1 MKEDMKQSTALLFAL
16 VFVSSNS
23 QVFAQKIQ
31 EKPTAEPDSLV
42 YAASH
47 GVGTILYDATTGI
60 AQALTLVVPLLFK
73 DPQQELTRPQLFAYG
88 AVNGALFAAR
98 IWGKYKLPEWI
109 DHYVFDMH
117 IERSKAHKTLS
128 CAGRFLFGWPAACL
142 VSLTEI
148 ESKKRCSNLTSA
160 QI

>member
-1 MKEDMKQSTALLFAL
+1 MKEDMKRSTALLFTL
-16 VFVSSNS
+16 VFVSANS
-23 QVFAQKIQ
+23 QVFAQEIP

-42 YAASH
+42 YAAGH

-60 AQALTLVVPLLFK
+60 AQALTLVLPLLLK
-73 DPQQELTRPQLFAYG
+73 DPQQEFTRSQLCAYG

-98 IWGKYKLPEWI
+98 IWGKFKLPEWI
-109 DHYVFDMH
+109 DHYVFDVH
-117 IERSKAHKTLS
+117 IERSKTHKILS
-128 CAGRFLFGWPAACL
+128 CAGRFLLGWPAACL

-148 ESKKRCSNLTSA
+148 EYKKRNKKLTSA